1 MPSVYLYKKRR
12 TAVTVILFS
21 LCLLSP
27 VWFLFFLFSFWERER
42 KKIEV
47 VGSDVMCLMIHPCWF
62 SLILWQTYRE
72 GRCFPPTSLQQTK
85 ALQTRDA
92 CMSQSVWPRDDLP
105 PSCKE
110 DTEEHWQISIHT
122 LHSQESGFIIINM
135 IYYIILIKSLCFDL
149 WKMFNLTLFL
159 GNVNLDSLYLRVKK
173 TASTKV
179 S

>member
-1 MPSVYLYKKRR
+1 MPSVYLYKKKGE
-12 TAVTVILFS
+12 
-21 LCLLSP
+21 LLSLSYFFP
-27 VWFLFFLFSFWERER
+27 CVCWVLFDFFFFLRERER

-85 ALQTRDA
+85 ALQTREA

-122 LHSQESGFIIINM
+122 LHSQESACIIINM
-135 IYYIILIKSLCFDL
+135 IYYIILIKSSCFKHWPMKDVHSDFVFRQCSFRL
-149 WKMFNLTLFL
+149 ILFK
-159 GNVNLDSLYLRVKK
+159 GEWDSIN
-173 TASTKV
+173 
-179 S
+179 

>member
-1 MPSVYLYKKRR
+1 MPSVYLYKKKKGE
-12 TAVTVILFS
+12 
-21 LCLLSP
+21 LLSLSYFFP
-27 VWFLFFLFSFWERER
+27 CVCWVLFDFFFFWERAR

-85 ALQTRDA
+85 ALQTREA

-110 DTEEHWQISIHT
+110 GTEEHWQISIHT
-122 LHSQESGFIIINM
+122 LHSQESACIIINM
-135 IYYIILIKSLCFDL
+135 IYYIILIKSSCFKHWLMKDVHSNFVFRQCSFRL
-149 WKMFNLTLFL
+149 ILFK
-159 GNVNLDSLYLRVKK
+159 GEWDSIN
-173 TASTKV
+173 
-179 S
+179 

>member
-1 MPSVYLYKKRR
+1 MPSVYLYKKKKGE
-12 TAVTVILFS
+12 
-21 LCLLSP
+21 LLSLSYFFP
-27 VWFLFFLFSFWERER
+27 CVCWVLFDFFFFFERAR

-85 ALQTRDA
+85 ALQTREA

-110 DTEEHWQISIHT
+110 GTEEHWQISIHT
-122 LHSQESGFIIINM
+122 LHSQESACIIINM
-135 IYYIILIKSLCFDL
+135 IYYIILIKSSCFKHWLMKDVHSNFVFRQCSFRL
-149 WKMFNLTLFL
+149 ILFK
-159 GNVNLDSLYLRVKK
+159 GEWDSIN
-173 TASTKV
+173 
-179 S
+179 